1 MPAFDAGI
9 FCMKG
14 NFMEKRQKG
23 LKGLIPY
30 AYITPITAIL
40 VLFVVGS
47 VIISICLSFTDYNIM
62 TPPVF
67 DGLDNYQ
74 KLLDDSKFI
83 KAFKNT
89 IKLMILI
96 VPLQMVSG
104 VVVATFLVANR
115 KRLLGKIANW
125 IVFIPVLCSN
135 AVVGVV
141 WRELLNG
148 KLPIMEAFFG
158 LFGIE
163 PNMLLGDAKTALIVV
178 GMVAVWK
185 SLGYYVVIF
194 SSGLL
199 GISEEYYESA
209 KVDGANTIKRFFSIT
224 LPMLK
229 PTLIMALFLSIT
241 NSLQCFDLIFNLTG
255 GGPNNSTT
263 TLVIYAYDLCFKSG
277 KAGYAMAVANVL
289 FVVILIVAL
298 MQRRM
303 MSREAS
309 EI

>member
-1 MPAFDAGI
+1 
-9 FCMKG
+9 
-14 NFMEKRQKG
+14 METKKKG

-30 AYITPITAIL
+30 AYITPITLIL

-62 TPPVF
+62 MPPVF

-89 IKLMILI
+89 MKLMVLI
-96 VPLQMVSG
+96 VPFQMISG
-104 VVVATFLVANR
+104 VIVATFLVANR
-115 KRLLGKIANW
+115 KRLLGKLANW

-148 KLPIMEAFFG
+148 KVPVIEAFFG
-158 LFGIE
+158 LFGIK
-163 PNMLLGDAKTALIVV
+163 PNMLLGDAKTAIIVV

-185 SLGYYVVIF
+185 SLGYYVVII

-199 GISEEYYESA
+199 GISDEYYEAA
-209 KVDGANTIKRFFSIT
+209 KVDGANTIKRFFTIT

-229 PTLIMALFLSIT
+229 PTIYSVLILAI
-241 NSLQCFDLIFNLTG
+241 
-255 GGPNNSTT
+255 
-263 TLVIYAYDLCFKSG
+263 LCVK
-277 KAGYAMAVANVL
+277 
-289 FVVILIVAL
+289 I
-298 MQRRM
+298 
-303 MSREAS
+303 
-309 EI
+309 